1 MQFAQVAFLGHDD
14 AADVSI
20 LDAVGF
26 DFNAD
31 CEKRAGEGREGS
43 EFEGG
48 FAEQG
53 LDAVGGGGDGFIGE
67 AEAQF
72 GAQSGLGGLG
82 GLLVGCELGHA
93 GAAPQWARGRQPGA
107 RRRWWLDYT
116 ERRNERVTSGRCGE
130 CIARYDGGSRRGLRV
145 GIRYARMTDSVWT
158 SQLRIA
164 GGNAVEDSPQIAL
177 AEARDRRGRLVR
189 LFVLAES
196 ASPGGDA
203 FIDGFVGRIGEAFD
217 PRARSL
223 TGTLIEVLEGRHE
236 ELRQWNREHLPAQQA
251 SYGVSCVLLR
261 EGEAGIL
268 AQAGP
273 SLAVLAG
280 DPPPGGL
287 RELHVRAL
295 REGAAAAQPIG
306 GGGALRVQFFP
317 LPVARDGWALL
328 LTSNAQR
335 LIDAAGQANLGQLA
349 VDDVLPN
356 LYPAL
361 RELTQAAAM
370 VIGVPGSDPSEA
382 GSGTAGAAEG
392 SAAPAP
398 ETPPMEPA
406 PRIDAASA
414 SVSVEAESAAPAL
427 VERSTESEAAASA
440 PLPAPPPPAP
450 PAGAP
455 EFVFAAP
462 PAPRGSWPTNPFAA
476 VDLSVLAVEAGGVGA
491 APGWGRPLAD
501 LSGELPDPAANRPEL
516 ESQRKRRGPP
526 LRTTLIA
533 LFGMLAVLAAIS
545 AALVVPTLLS
555 NGDEQFGARLESARQ
570 GLAAAALGVD
580 VASSRASLRQALGDV
595 NLALEDKPLDQQALD
610 LRGEIEAALAELDLL
625 FVPAAF
631 ETLVDLGRFG
641 PSIALGA
648 IYLAGAGS
656 TGGGDRL
663 YALDDAGGRVFA
675 IGETGLASVL
685 FSEGAALGAASG
697 AASGAVGARSTGR
710 PISLAPDG
718 AALWVLDSERQLFRI
733 DDAGALLIGMPQA
746 ERLGSLDAIAV
757 AGDGLWALDARGGAV
772 WRFPRAAADGA
783 LGSPQRMTPR
793 VNLASAID
801 LAVALR
807 TGGSVEVFVSMD
819 DGRLRRFVDGEESPL
834 TLEGLDRGPLVP
846 ASLGVGQVSGLLYL
860 ADRGND
866 RVLVLGP
873 DGGLSH
879 QIAAEELRGLR
890 GVGVDEARGR
900 IVYALADRLLASPLP
915 AAD

>member
-1 MQFAQVAFLGHDD
+1 
-14 AADVSI
+14 
-20 LDAVGF
+20 
-26 DFNAD
+26 
-31 CEKRAGEGREGS
+31 
-43 EFEGG
+43 
-48 FAEQG
+48 
-53 LDAVGGGGDGFIGE
+53 
-67 AEAQF
+67 
-72 GAQSGLGGLG
+72 
-82 GLLVGCELGHA
+82 
-93 GAAPQWARGRQPGA
+93 
-107 RRRWWLDYT
+107 
-116 ERRNERVTSGRCGE
+116 
-130 CIARYDGGSRRGLRV
+130 
-145 GIRYARMTDSVWT
+145 MTDSVWT

-164 GGNAVEDSPQIAL
+164 GGNAVEDSPQIGL

-189 LFVLAES
+189 LFVLAEA

-203 FIDGFVGRIGEAFD
+203 FIDGFVGRIGQAFD
-217 PRARSL
+217 PTSRSL
-223 TGTLIEVLEGRHE
+223 TGTLTEVLEGRHE

-287 RELHVRAL
+287 RELHVRRQ

-317 LPVARDGWALL
+317 LPAAHDGWALL

-335 LIDAAGQANLGQLA
+335 LIDAAAQANLGQLA

-356 LYPAL
+356 LYPSL
-361 RELTQAAAM
+361 RELTQAAAL
-370 VIGVPGSDPSEA
+370 VIGAPDADSPGAETA
-382 GSGTAGAAEG
+382 AGAAG
-392 SAAPAP
+392 AAGAESPPAP
-398 ETPPMEPA
+398 EAPPMEPP
-406 PRIDAASA
+406 PRIDA
-414 SVSVEAESAAPAL
+414 VVETVEIVAAESAAPA
-427 VERSTESEAAASA
+427 VVEQPAEAERSAPAA
-440 PLPAPPPPAP
+440 PLAS
-450 PAGAP
+450 AP
-455 EFVFAAP
+455 EFVFAAA
-462 PAPRGSWPTNPFAA
+462 PAPRGNWPTNPFAP
-476 VDLSVLAVEAGGVGA
+476 VELSVLAAEAGAAGA
-491 APGWGRPLAD
+491 SPGWGRPLAE
-501 LSGELPDPAANRPEL
+501 LGGQLPDPKANRPEL
-516 ESQRKRRGPP
+516 EGQRKRRGPP
-526 LRTTLIA
+526 LRTALLA
-533 LFGMLAVLAAIS
+533 LFAMLAVLAAIS
-545 AALVVPTLLS
+545 AALVLPTLLS

-570 GLAAAALGVD
+570 GLAAASLGVD

-648 IYLAGAGS
+648 ISLVGDAGTGAGN
-656 TGGGDRL
+656 RL

-685 FSEGAALGAASG
+685 FSEGMALDAAAGE
-697 AASGAVGARSTGR
+697 RRTGR

-733 DDAGALLIGMPQA
+733 DAAGALLIGMPQA

-757 AGDGLWALDARGGAV
+757 AGDGLWMLDASGGAV

-793 VNLASAID
+793 VNLASAIG
-801 LAVALR
+801 LAVAPR
-807 TGGSVEVFVSMD
+807 AGGSVELFVSMS

-834 TLEGLDRGPLVP
+834 TLEGLDRAPLVP
-846 ASLGVGQVSGLLYL
+846 ASLGVGQLSGLLYL

-866 RVLVLGP
+866 RVLVLGL
-873 DGGLSH
+873 DGGLSR
-879 QIAAEELRGLR
+879 QIAAEEMRGLR
-890 GVGVDEARGR
+890 GVAVDEARGR
-900 IVYALADRLLASPLP
+900 IVYALADRLLTSPLP

>member
-1 MQFAQVAFLGHDD
+1 
-14 AADVSI
+14 
-20 LDAVGF
+20 
-26 DFNAD
+26 
-31 CEKRAGEGREGS
+31 
-43 EFEGG
+43 
-48 FAEQG
+48 
-53 LDAVGGGGDGFIGE
+53 
-67 AEAQF
+67 
-72 GAQSGLGGLG
+72 
-82 GLLVGCELGHA
+82 
-93 GAAPQWARGRQPGA
+93 
-107 RRRWWLDYT
+107 
-116 ERRNERVTSGRCGE
+116 
-130 CIARYDGGSRRGLRV
+130 
-145 GIRYARMTDSVWT
+145 MTDSVWT

-164 GGNAVEDSPQIAL
+164 GGNAVEDSPQIGL

-189 LFVLAES
+189 LFVLAEA

-203 FIDGFVGRIGEAFD
+203 FIDGFVGRIGQAFD
-217 PRARSL
+217 PTSRSL
-223 TGTLIEVLEGRHE
+223 TGTLTEVLEGRHE

-287 RELHVRAL
+287 RELHVRTQ

-317 LPVARDGWALL
+317 LPAAHDGWALL

-335 LIDAAGQANLGQLA
+335 LIDAAAQANLGQLA

-356 LYPAL
+356 LYPSL
-361 RELTQAAAM
+361 RELTQAAAL
-370 VIGVPGSDPSEA
+370 VIGAPDTDSPGAETA
-382 GSGTAGAAEG
+382 AGAAG
-392 SAAPAP
+392 AAGAESPPAP
-398 ETPPMEPA
+398 EAPPMEPP
-406 PRIDAASA
+406 PRIDAA
-414 SVSVEAESAAPAL
+414 VETVEIAATESAAPA
-427 VERSTESEAAASA
+427 VVEQPAESERSEPAA
-440 PLPAPPPPAP
+440 PLAS
-450 PAGAP
+450 AP
-455 EFVFAAP
+455 EFVFAAA
-462 PAPRGSWPTNPFAA
+462 PAPRGNWPTNPFAP
-476 VDLSVLAVEAGGVGA
+476 VELSVLAAEAGAAGA
-491 APGWGRPLAD
+491 SPGWGRPLAE
-501 LSGELPDPAANRPEL
+501 LSGQLPDPKANRPEL
-516 ESQRKRRGPP
+516 EGQRKRRGPP
-526 LRTTLIA
+526 LRTALLA
-533 LFGMLAVLAAIS
+533 LFAMLAVLAAIS

-570 GLAAAALGVD
+570 GLAAASLGVD

-648 IYLAGAGS
+648 ISLVGDAG
-656 TGGGDRL
+656 TGAGDRL

-685 FSEGAALGAASG
+685 FSEGTALGTAG
-697 AASGAVGARSTGR
+697 ERRTGR

-733 DDAGALLIGMPQA
+733 DAAGALLIGMPQA

-757 AGDGLWALDARGGAV
+757 AGDGLWMLDASGGAV

-793 VNLASAID
+793 VSLASAIG
-801 LAVALR
+801 LAVAPR
-807 TGGSVEVFVSMD
+807 TGGSVELFVSMS

-834 TLEGLDRGPLVP
+834 TLEGLDRAPLVP
-846 ASLGVGQVSGLLYL
+846 ASLSVGQLSGLLYL

-866 RVLVLGP
+866 RVLVLGL
-873 DGGLSH
+873 DGGLSR
-879 QIAAEELRGLR
+879 QVAAAELRGLR
-890 GVGVDEARGR
+890 GVAVDEARGQ
-900 IVYALADRLLASPLP
+900 IVYALADRLLTSPLP

>member
-1 MQFAQVAFLGHDD
+1 
-14 AADVSI
+14 
-20 LDAVGF
+20 
-26 DFNAD
+26 
-31 CEKRAGEGREGS
+31 
-43 EFEGG
+43 
-48 FAEQG
+48 
-53 LDAVGGGGDGFIGE
+53 
-67 AEAQF
+67 
-72 GAQSGLGGLG
+72 
-82 GLLVGCELGHA
+82 
-93 GAAPQWARGRQPGA
+93 
-107 RRRWWLDYT
+107 
-116 ERRNERVTSGRCGE
+116 
-130 CIARYDGGSRRGLRV
+130 
-145 GIRYARMTDSVWT
+145 MTDSVWT

-164 GGNAVEDSPQIAL
+164 GGNAVEDSPQIGL

-189 LFVLAES
+189 LFVLAEA

-203 FIDGFVGRIGEAFD
+203 FIDGFVGRIGQAFD
-217 PRARSL
+217 PTSRSL
-223 TGTLIEVLEGRHE
+223 TGTLTEVLEGRHE

-287 RELHVRAL
+287 RELHVRTQ

-317 LPVARDGWALL
+317 LPAAHDGWALL

-335 LIDAAGQANLGQLA
+335 LIDAAAQANLGQLA

-356 LYPAL
+356 LYPSL
-361 RELTQAAAM
+361 RELTQAAAV
-370 VIGVPGSDPSEA
+370 VIGAPDADPPGAETA
-382 GSGTAGAAEG
+382 AGAAG
-392 SAAPAP
+392 AAGAESPPAP
-398 ETPPMEPA
+398 EAPPMEPP
-406 PRIDAASA
+406 PRIDAA
-414 SVSVEAESAAPAL
+414 VETVEIAAAESAAPAVVEQPAE
-427 VERSTESEAAASA
+427 VERPEPAA
-440 PLPAPPPPAP
+440 PLAS
-450 PAGAP
+450 AP
-455 EFVFAAP
+455 EFVFAAAP
-462 PAPRGSWPTNPFAA
+462 EPRGNWPTNPFAP
-476 VDLSVLAVEAGGVGA
+476 VELSVLAAEAGAAGA
-491 APGWGRPLAD
+491 SPGWGRPLAE
-501 LSGELPDPAANRPEL
+501 LSGQLPDPKANRPEL
-516 ESQRKRRGPP
+516 EGQRKRRGPP
-526 LRTTLIA
+526 LRTALLA
-533 LFGMLAVLAAIS
+533 LFAMLAVLAAIS

-570 GLAAAALGVD
+570 GLAAASLGVD

-648 IYLAGAGS
+648 ISLVGDAG
-656 TGGGDRL
+656 TGAGDRL

-685 FSEGAALGAASG
+685 FSEGTALGTAG
-697 AASGAVGARSTGR
+697 ERRTGR

-733 DDAGALLIGMPQA
+733 DAAGALLIGMPQA

-757 AGDGLWALDARGGAV
+757 AGGGLWMLDASGGAV

-793 VNLASAID
+793 VNLAAAIG
-801 LAVALR
+801 LAVAPR
-807 TGGSVEVFVSMD
+807 AGGSVELFVSMS

-834 TLEGLDRGPLVP
+834 TLEGLDRAPLVP
-846 ASLGVGQVSGLLYL
+846 ASLSVGQLSGLLYL

-866 RVLVLGP
+866 RVLVLVL
-873 DGGLSH
+873 DGGLSR

-890 GVGVDEARGR
+890 GVAVDEARGQ
-900 IVYALADRLLASPLP
+900 IVYALADRLLTSPLP

>member
-1 MQFAQVAFLGHDD
+1 
-14 AADVSI
+14 
-20 LDAVGF
+20 
-26 DFNAD
+26 
-31 CEKRAGEGREGS
+31 
-43 EFEGG
+43 
-48 FAEQG
+48 
-53 LDAVGGGGDGFIGE
+53 
-67 AEAQF
+67 
-72 GAQSGLGGLG
+72 
-82 GLLVGCELGHA
+82 
-93 GAAPQWARGRQPGA
+93 
-107 RRRWWLDYT
+107 
-116 ERRNERVTSGRCGE
+116 
-130 CIARYDGGSRRGLRV
+130 
-145 GIRYARMTDSVWT
+145 MTDSVWT

-164 GGNAVEDSPQIAL
+164 GGNAVEDSPQIGL

-189 LFVLAES
+189 LFVLAEA

-203 FIDGFVGRIGEAFD
+203 FIDGFVGRIGQAFD
-217 PRARSL
+217 PTSRSL
-223 TGTLIEVLEGRHE
+223 TGTLTEVLEGRHE

-287 RELHVRAL
+287 RELHVRTQ

-317 LPVARDGWALL
+317 LPAAHDGWALL

-335 LIDAAGQANLGQLA
+335 LIDAAAQANLGQLA

-356 LYPAL
+356 LYPSL
-361 RELTQAAAM
+361 RELAQAAAL
-370 VIGVPGSDPSEA
+370 VIGAPDADPPGAETA
-382 GSGTAGAAEG
+382 AGAAG
-392 SAAPAP
+392 AAGAESPPAP
-398 ETPPMEPA
+398 EAPPMEPP
-406 PRIDAASA
+406 PRIDA
-414 SVSVEAESAAPAL
+414 VVEVEAESAAPA
-427 VERSTESEAAASA
+427 VVEQPAEAERSAPAA
-440 PLPAPPPPAP
+440 PLAS
-450 PAGAP
+450 AP
-455 EFVFAAP
+455 EFVFAAA
-462 PAPRGSWPTNPFAA
+462 PAPRGNWPTNPFAP
-476 VDLSVLAVEAGGVGA
+476 VELSVLAAEAGAVGA
-491 APGWGRPLAD
+491 SPGWGRPLAE
-501 LSGELPDPAANRPEL
+501 LSGELPDPKANRPEL
-516 ESQRKRRGPP
+516 EGQRKRRGPP
-526 LRTTLIA
+526 LRTALLA

-570 GLAAAALGVD
+570 GLAAASLGVD

-648 IYLAGAGS
+648 ISLVGDAGTGAGN
-656 TGGGDRL
+656 RL

-685 FSEGAALGAASG
+685 FSEGTALGTAG
-697 AASGAVGARSTGR
+697 ERRTGR

-733 DDAGALLIGMPQA
+733 DAAGALLIGMPQA

-757 AGDGLWALDARGGAV
+757 AGGGLWMLDASGGAV

-783 LGSPQRMTPR
+783 LGSPQRVTPR
-793 VNLASAID
+793 VNLASAIG
-801 LAVALR
+801 LAVAPR
-807 TGGSVEVFVSMD
+807 AGGSVELFVSMS

-834 TLEGLDRGPLVP
+834 TLEGLDRAPLVP
-846 ASLGVGQVSGLLYL
+846 ASLGVGQLSGLLYL

-866 RVLVLGP
+866 RVLVLGL
-873 DGGLSH
+873 DGGLSR

-890 GVGVDEARGR
+890 GVAVDEARGQ
-900 IVYALADRLLASPLP
+900 IVYALADRLLTSPLP